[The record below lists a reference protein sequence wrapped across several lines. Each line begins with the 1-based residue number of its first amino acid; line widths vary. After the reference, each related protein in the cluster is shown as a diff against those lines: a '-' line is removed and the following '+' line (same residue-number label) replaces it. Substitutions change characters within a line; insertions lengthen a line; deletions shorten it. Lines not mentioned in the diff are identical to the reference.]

1 MALATA
7 PQSQTRSWQETLRQQ
22 VLQPALDATPLGG
35 YSEQDEK
42 HLLEVFT
49 WAFHILKKNPQ
60 ELPTYIKDPK
70 ATKDLITLALHT
82 TIRKVAEERIKWL
95 QFEHASES
103 IEEIRQIFQTHI
115 QKQAPSVEEEIS
127 VEVSQIEDDF
137 QVVDVKPSPAGE
149 APSLSNKRKLLQLWI
164 KEPSRVLPP
173 NFLSEV

>member
-1 MALATA
+1 MAA
-7 PQSQTRSWQETLRQQ
+7 PVSQSQTPAWQETLRQQ
-22 VLQPALDATPLGG
+22 ILQPALDATPLCGN
-35 YSEQDEK
+35 SEQDEK
-42 HLLEVFT
+42 HLLEVYI

-70 ATKDLITLALHT
+70 ATKDLITQALHA
-82 TIRKVAEERIKWL
+82 TIRKIAQERIKWIH
-95 QFEHASES
+95 FEHVPEYL
-103 IEEIRQIFQTHI
+103 EEMQQKFKRDI